1 MSTLQAFFG
10 EYFWP
15 VILLIAVAL
24 ALTVYIFRRRKFDA
38 GYRKG
43 QAANPEK
50 VRRENPPDEYS
61 RTH

>member
-10 EYFWP
+10 EYFVP
-15 VILLIAVAL
+15 VIILIAVAL
-24 ALTVYIFRRRKFDA
+24 VLTVYMFRRRKFDA

-43 QAANPEK
+43 EAANPGK
-50 VRRENPPDEYS
+50 VREENPPDEYS